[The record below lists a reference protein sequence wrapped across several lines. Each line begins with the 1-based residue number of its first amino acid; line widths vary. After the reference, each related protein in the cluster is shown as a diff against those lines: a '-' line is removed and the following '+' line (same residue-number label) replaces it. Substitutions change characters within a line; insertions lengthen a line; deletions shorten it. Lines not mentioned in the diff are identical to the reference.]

1 MKRLRQVVTLC
12 ALIGA
17 AVGMSSTM
25 AADISKPAAG
35 NEAPKVAVAKAA
47 PQEAPTDLVLKG
59 DAKCTSCH
67 DESEEYPVLA
77 IGKTKHG
84 TIADGRTPTCTTC
97 HGESENHIHKQEGQK
112 ERAKPDVTFGGQY
125 KSVEAEALVD
135 RYFGKFGRA
144 TSTPVTD
151 RNAVCIGCHKGG
163 NRTHW
168 DGSTHAN
175 RGIGCTNCHQIHTAH
190 DRVRTRADQTEL
202 CFSCHKEQRAQLN
215 RPSHH
220 PVLEGKMG
228 CSDCHNVH
236 GNNPKQ
242 LKQASIN
249 ETCYQCH
256 MEKRGPFV
264 HNHQPVTEDCT
275 ICHSG
280 HGTTVFNLLKSRPP
294 FLCQECHSHTSHPG
308 QVASLPTART
318 TSTTQLG
325 TVARGCLN
333 CHTNIH
339 GGNSTQNS
347 ATAGRFRR

>member
-1 MKRLRQVVTLC
+1 MNLRKRW
-12 ALIGA
+12 
-17 AVGMSSTM
+17 
-25 AADISKPAAG
+25 
-35 NEAPKVAVAKAA
+35 AVASSVLRKASRWLPNIGLIMA
-47 PQEAPTDLVLKG
+47 FCVSATTSADEMKVGQFKLAKADTVLRG
-59 DAKCTSCH
+59 DAKCTACH
-67 DESEEYPVLA
+67 DETEKYPVLA

-84 TIADGRTPTCTTC
+84 TVADGRTPTCTSC
-97 HGESENHIHKQEGQK
+97 HGASESHMRKLEGQK
-112 ERAKPDVTFGGQY
+112 DRPKPDVSYGGQY
-125 KSVEAEALVD
+125 KSVEADSMVD
-135 RYFGKFGRA
+135 RYFGKFGKA
-144 TSTPVTD
+144 TSTPVEN
-151 RNAVCIGCHKGG
+151 RNAACQSCHKGG
-163 NRTHW
+163 NRMHW

-175 RGIGCTNCHQIHTAH
+175 RGVGCTNCHQVHTAH

-249 ETCYQCH
+249 ETCNQCH
-256 MEKRGPFV
+256 MEKRGPFL

-280 HGTTVFNLLKSRPP
+280 HGTVVFNLLKSRPP
-294 FLCQECHSHTSHPG
+294 FLCQECHSHTSHPS
-308 QVASLPTART
+308 QAAALPNEPV
-318 TSTTQLG
+318 TSTRMLG
-325 TVARGCLN
+325 TAARGCLN

-339 GGNSTQNS
+339 GGNSTQNN